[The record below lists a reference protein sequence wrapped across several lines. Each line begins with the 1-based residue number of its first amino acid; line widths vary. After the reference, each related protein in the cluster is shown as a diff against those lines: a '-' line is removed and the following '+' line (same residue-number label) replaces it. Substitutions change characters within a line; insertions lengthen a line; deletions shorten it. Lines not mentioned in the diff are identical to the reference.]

1 MKTIKTI
8 DLFAGIG
15 GMRIGVELAAR
26 SLKLK
31 HKNVFSSEIDKYCCQ
46 LYELNFGEKPF
57 GDITKPKNS
66 EIDKIIPNHDLLLA
80 GFPCQPFSQAGL
92 KKGFED
98 TRGTLFYDILRILK
112 KKKPKAFLLE
122 NVSNLKGHDNG
133 RTLKIILENLN
144 KIGYSVPYPEILSS
158 KDFGLPQNR
167 RRIFIVG
174 FLKKLRCEFE
184 WPSPINKNTK
194 VGDILEP
201 KSKVPKKYFIS
212 NKLWAGHKRRKKQ
225 NKLDGKG
232 FGFGL
237 VNSKS
242 QYTNTISA
250 RYYKDGSEILIQQGS
265 GNPRKLMPVEA
276 KRLQGFPKTFK
287 ISSISDAQLYKQFG
301 NSVSVN
307 VIKEISKNI
316 IKSLQGKKIK
326 NYQLDLGF

>member
-1 MKTIKTI
+1 MEKT
-8 DLFAGIG
+8 
-15 GMRIGVELAAR
+15 
-26 SLKLK
+26 
-31 HKNVFSSEIDKYCCQ
+31 
-46 LYELNFGEKPF
+46 F

-194 VGDILEP
+194 VGSLEP
-201 KSKVPKKYFIS
+201 KSKVPKKYFI
-212 NKLWAGHKRRKKQ
+212 
-225 NKLDGKG
+225 
-232 FGFGL
+232 
-237 VNSKS
+237 
-242 QYTNTISA
+242 
-250 RYYKDGSEILIQQGS
+250 
-265 GNPRKLMPVEA
+265 
-276 KRLQGFPKTFK
+276 
-287 ISSISDAQLYKQFG
+287 
-301 NSVSVN
+301 
-307 VIKEISKNI
+307 
-316 IKSLQGKKIK
+316 
-326 NYQLDLGF
+326 